1 MKRTAIVIAG
11 IFLIFFLIL
20 LYPDPG
26 MTLEEESNE
35 IRVTFVSPFVN
46 TGYWGIAATGILD
59 TAEKYGMNVKCIGF
73 AESDPQKQIRYIKSA
88 IYSHADGIITAGI
101 ENSDEFKEVL
111 NMASEAGIPVILI
124 DCDIEGSDRLC
135 YIGTDNFEA
144 GKIAGQD
151 IAEATEGKGSVA
163 IIRNEKSS
171 INQQER
177 INGMQSVMEQYPDLE
192 VVTVLE
198 GNQNYMIA
206 KEQIVTMLKE
216 YPDINAVFCPEG
228 YSASCMSQFLMEEK
242 EEYEDLKVVAFD
254 ISDNTLELLKKEKIY
269 SLIQQDP
276 YTMGKKAIESLH
288 QYLSGESGIQSE
300 TYTNV
305 QDVRPENLDQLY
317 EYRSKDVIWHT
328 Y

>member
-1 MKRTAIVIAG
+1 MIAG
-11 IFLIFFLIL
+11 IFLTVFLIL

-26 MTLEEESNE
+26 MTPEEENNSV
-35 IRVTFVSPFVN
+35 RLTFISPFAN
-46 TGYWGIAATGILD
+46 TGYWGTAATGILD

-111 NMASEAGIPVILI
+111 DMASEAGIPVILI

-144 GKIAGQD
+144 GRLAGQD
-151 IAEATEGKGSVA
+151 IVEATEGKGSVA

-177 INGMQSVMEQYPDLE
+177 INGMESVIEQYPDME
-192 VVTVLE
+192 IVTVLQ

-206 KEQIVTMLKE
+206 KEQIVNMMKE
-216 YPDINAVFCPEG
+216 YPDIDAIFCPEG
-228 YSASCMSQFLMEEK
+228 YSSICISQFLQEEK
-242 EEYEDLKVVAFD
+242 EGYRDLKVVAFD
-254 ISDNTLELLKKEKIY
+254 MSDESLETLKQGKIY
-269 SLIQQDP
+269 SIIQQDP
-276 YTMGKKAIESLH
+276 YTMGQKAVEYLH

-305 QDVRPENLDQLY
+305 QNVKQERIEQLY